1 LLVQIAGSLLYKH
14 EIVLYKPSLDE
25 SALNGRD
32 QIIQSPSQS
41 VGKQLSDEFGKGM
54 NQANRPVVLN
64 TLGLLSFWQKDNIS
78 RVEQVEIPKLPTPN

>member
-1 LLVQIAGSLLYKH
+1 VQIAGRLLYKH

-32 QIIQSPSQS
+32 QIIQPPSQS

-64 TLGLLSFWQKDNIS
+64 TLDLIFFGRRI
-78 RVEQVEIPKLPTPN
+78 I